1 MAKEKKTKM
10 FAFRTS
16 EKLID
21 EFGQFCEENC
31 MDIAKRL
38 RRYMQR
44 DVDNWKRQKIA
55 QYNAAKNKLDKLE
68 REKENDDLDLDI
80 D

>member
-1 MAKEKKTKM
+1 MASEKKSKM
-10 FAFRTS
+10 FAFRTT

-68 REKENDDLDLDI
+68 KESNDEEDFGFDD
-80 D
+80 